1 MSRRNWGLM
10 KGVQAATVI
19 VGLCASMGFAQD
31 DRDRDRD
38 RYGDRDRVRDRVT
51 RIEPGTTIVVRT
63 NQYIDSNR
71 GDNRAYTA
79 TVDQD
84 VRGENGRLAIPR
96 GSQVEL
102 IVRVARDND
111 LILDLDSVTVNGQ
124 RYGIETA
131 ANRVESGD
139 RRDQSLVGAIVGA
152 IQGGQVRGR
161 EVRVPRGS
169 VITFRVDRPMIMGV
183 AHHFYDRDGYHY
195 HGDPDRDH

>member
-1 MSRRNWGLM
+1 MTNGNWGLM
-10 KGVQAATVI
+10 RSVQSAAEI
-19 VGLCASMGFAQD
+19 VGLCASMALGFAQD
-31 DRDRDRD
+31 DRDRDR
-38 RYGDRDRVRDRVT
+38 GHDRVT

-63 NQYIDSNR
+63 NQPIDSDR

-84 VRGENGRLAIPR
+84 VRGGNGRLAIPR

-124 RYGIETA
+124 RYGVETA
-131 ANRVESGD
+131 ANRVESSGD
-139 RRDQSLVGAIVGA
+139 RRDQGLVGAIVGA

-169 VITFRVDRPMIMGV
+169 VVTFRVDRPMIMGV
-183 AHHFYDRDGYHY
+183 AHHSYDRDGNHY
-195 HGDPDRDH
+195 HGDRDRDH